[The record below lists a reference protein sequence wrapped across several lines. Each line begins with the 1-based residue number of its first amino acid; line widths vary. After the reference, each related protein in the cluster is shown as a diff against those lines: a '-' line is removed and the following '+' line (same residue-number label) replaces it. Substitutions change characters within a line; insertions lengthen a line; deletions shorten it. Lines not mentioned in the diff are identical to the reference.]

1 MGDTKFTSSRT
12 FLILIHSISWIIV
25 FSIPTILQ
33 AVNGEEI
40 HAEKFIRPTFIV
52 FHVVVV
58 ALFYLNAFL
67 LVPGILY
74 KKRTF
79 VYILSVIGLIIAV
92 SFLVIGTSGLFPY
105 HPQHDHAGRGDGAE
119 HGHHLRELFFFVFFT
134 EIVVVAVSTSYRIIR
149 DRGKTEKLLQDRENE
164 HLKSELTFLRSQISP
179 HFIFNVLN
187 NIVSL
192 SRKRSEMVEPVVI
205 KLSHL
210 MRYMLYES
218 DDDKVMIE
226 KEIEYLQSYI
236 DLQMLRFGDDVKL
249 NMDVKK
255 NDTSASIEPML
266 LIPFVENAFKHGVVM
281 IDKPEIDIQLYSSAN
296 ELFFTVKNKFNDK
309 VKEEKDKN
317 SGIGLNNVR
326 RRLNLLYKDNH
337 KLAVQKKGDWFFVE
351 LTLKLK

>member
-1 MGDTKFTSSRT
+1 MGDSKFTSSRT
-12 FLILIHSISWIIV
+12 FLILIHTISWLIV

-52 FHVVVV
+52 FHLVVV

-67 LVPGILY
+67 LVPKILY
-74 KKRTF
+74 KKRTY
-79 VYILSVIGLIIAV
+79 VYILSAILLIVAV
-92 SFLVIGTSGLFPY
+92 SFLVIGTSELFPF
-105 HPQHDHAGRGDGAE
+105 HTQHERASHDGDD

-134 EIVVVAVSTSYRIIR
+134 EIVVAAVSTSYRIIR
-149 DRGKTEKLLQDRENE
+149 DRGKTEKLLQDREHE

-192 SRKRSEMVEPVVI
+192 SRKRSDMVEPVVI

-218 DDDKVMIE
+218 DDDKVMVE

-249 NMDVKK
+249 NMDIKK
-255 NDTSASIEPML
+255 NDISGSIEPML

-281 IDKPEIDIQLYSSAN
+281 IDKPEIDIQLYSSEN

>member
-1 MGDTKFTSSRT
+1 
-12 FLILIHSISWIIV
+12 LNIL
-25 FSIPTILQ
+25 FS
-33 AVNGEEI
+33 
-40 HAEKFIRPTFIV
+40 FIV
-52 FHVVVV
+52 VWVSM
-58 ALFYLNAFL
+58 LFSN
-67 LVPGILY
+67 
-74 KKRTF
+74 
-79 VYILSVIGLIIAV
+79 
-92 SFLVIGTSGLFPY
+92 
-105 HPQHDHAGRGDGAE
+105 HPHQVENHPEPREE
-119 HGHHLRELFFFVFFT
+119 HEEHHHFFRELFWFT
-134 EIVVVAVSTSYRIIR
+134 FLTGLVVAAVSTSYRIIR
-149 DRGKTEKLLQDRENE
+149 DRNKAEKQFQEKQNE

-226 KEIEYLQSYI
+226 KEIEYLQNYI
-236 DLQMLRFGDDVKL
+236 DLQMLRFGDDVRL
-249 NMDVKK
+249 NLEIK
-255 NDTSASIEPML
+255 NNNTSASIEPML

-281 IDKPEIDIQLYSSAN
+281 IDKPEIDIHLSSNEN
-296 ELFFTVKNKFNDK
+296 ELVFMVKNKFNDK

-337 KLAVQKKGDWFFVE
+337 KLAVQKRGDWFFVE